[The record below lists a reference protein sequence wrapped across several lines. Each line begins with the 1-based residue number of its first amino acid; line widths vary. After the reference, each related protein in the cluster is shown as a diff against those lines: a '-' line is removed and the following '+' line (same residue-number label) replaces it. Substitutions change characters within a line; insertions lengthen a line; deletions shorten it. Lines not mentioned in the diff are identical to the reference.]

1 MFEGRGAP
9 KDVSEA
15 KILIEKAAISGELL
29 AQYILG
35 RRLVMGDGIPKDR
48 IEGCSWLMLA
58 DSRGYEDAGKILKT
72 LLNEMDRGDVRRA
85 KKKMMKRLA

>member
-1 MFEGRGAP
+1 
-9 KDVSEA
+9 
-15 KILIEKAAISGELL
+15 
-29 AQYILG
+29 
-35 RRLVMGDGIPKDR
+35 MGDGVPKDR

>member
-1 MFEGRGAP
+1 MLLRIRQQRLNIRC
-9 KDVSEA
+9 VSCGGGN
-15 KILIEKAAISGELL
+15 AAS
-29 AQYILG
+29 
-35 RRLVMGDGIPKDR
+35 IPKDR

-72 LLNEMDRGDVRRA
+72 LLNEMDRSDVRRA